1 MNLGLGLR
9 LRSLS
14 ITGAGGG
21 GSSIPLSGLSL
32 WLKAD
37 AGVTLSAS
45 NVIAWA
51 DQSGNGNNATPFDVG
66 YEPLF
71 VSSSVNGL
79 PTIRFLDSDTSL
91 LVTPSFLA
99 VSYNTPISIIAVA
112 KAVDS
117 EVVVDGSAQRWLL
130 PSGASGSFE
139 IGFTFGSYGN
149 TSPNYSAMVG
159 SNFTGETE
167 SQSSEIIGTETAVV
181 AVSNTGTMVNFH
193 KNGTL
198 VGSLDPSSYSTT
210 NASDGVW
217 GIGGQLGDGSVYLP
231 AKFNLAELVIY
242 NRAITTQERQQ
253 VEAYLNA
260 KYAIY

>member
-1 MNLGLGLR
+1 MPRLSLGLGIQNFR
-9 LRSLS
+9 KV
-14 ITGAGGG
+14 GGK
-21 GSSIPLSGLSL
+21 SPIPKSGLSL

-37 AGVTLSAS
+37 AGVTLSGS
-45 NVIAWA
+45 NVTAWA
-51 DQSGNGNNATPFDVG
+51 DQSGNGNNATPPDAVNG

-71 VSSSVNGL
+71 VSNSVNGL
-79 PTIRFLDSDTSL
+79 PTIRFLDSSTSL

-112 KAVDS
+112 KAVAS

-130 PSGASGSFE
+130 PSGASESFE
-139 IGFTFGSYGN
+139 IGFTFGAYGN

-159 SNFTGETE
+159 SNLVGEVE
-167 SQSSEIIGTETAVV
+167 SESSEIIGTETAVV
-181 AVSNTGTMVNFH
+181 SLTNTGTTVNFH
-193 KNGTL
+193 KNGTS

-217 GIGGQLGDGSVYLP
+217 GIGAQLCGGSVYLP

-242 NRAITTQERQQ
+242 NRLITTPERQQ
-253 VEAYLNA
+253 VEAYLNT